1 MERELVR
8 IGEGVAQIVRVSPER
23 IEYIDEG
30 GVAQAVE
37 LEACDLGGKAVGWRN
52 LIATPPYVFLNDD
65 RKTSF
70 LFASYE
76 AAYELFLAPLSLAGW
91 TTLDVT

>member
-8 IGEGVAQIVRVSPER
+8 IGEGVVQIVRVSPER
-23 IEYIDEG
+23 VEYVDEG
-30 GVAQAVE
+30 GVAQMID
-37 LEACDLGGKAVGWRN
+37 LPACDLGGKAVGWRN
-52 LIATPPYVFLNDD
+52 LIATTPYVSLNDAQ
-65 RKTSF
+65 KTSF

-76 AAYELFLAPLSLAGW
+76 AAYELLLAPLSLAGW